1 MENKQKLTCDKK
13 GQAHPEKPV
22 TTIRSPSSTVKIPIT
37 MKHLKAI
44 NNNSKCEN
52 GVQQTE
58 TTNNII
64 LNNGSSDNNND
75 EIDGDKK
82 SDCND
87 GNGAEDDENEAVKCI
102 FLCEFHA
109 TAGPKIATQVPENYI
124 SKELFDTVNRYII
137 PKLQLQ
143 RSFLSV

>member
-1 MENKQKLTCDKK
+1 MDNKQQLTCDKK

-22 TTIRSPSSTVKIPIT
+22 TTIRSPSSTAKIPT

-44 NNNSKCEN
+44 PNHDSKREN
-52 GVQQTE
+52 GVQQIE
-58 TTNNII
+58 TNNI
-64 LNNGSSDNNND
+64 LSVNSSDNNND
-75 EIDGDKK
+75 NFDGDKK
-82 SDCND
+82 SECDD
-87 GNGAEDDENEAVKCI
+87 DDADDDENEAVKCI